1 MTFGTEIPDISGTEN
16 DLVIKPNNAEAL
28 GLARHAESAVEA
40 TGNSALDQLLGLA
53 DAELSNIVKFPVTN
67 RPGGF
72 VLEFDAVISEPDI
85 KRYRKASLGGRKQKN
100 ADDAD
105 MSVGNAMAIFEKNIG
120 IYQEI
125 DGKLVKIADTDGEDL
140 IVNSTTFVKAFG
152 KGATAHVAVR
162 KFLGDA
168 DTNTIGG
175 AVLKA
180 AGWGE
185 DLEPLDPTD
194 A

>member
-1 MTFGTEIPDISGTEN
+1 MTTYGTADTDYADGDDSLDIIPANADELGIDAAPAAAFGT
-16 DLVIKPNNAEAL
+16 
-28 GLARHAESAVEA
+28 
-40 TGNSALDQLLGLA
+40 TGDSLLDGLLGLA
-53 DAELSNIVKFPVTN
+53 KTKIENIVYFPAKF
-67 RPGGF
+67 RPGYVLGF
-72 VLEFDAVISEPDI
+72 NAIIGEPAM
-85 KRYRKASLGGRKQKN
+85 KRYRKGAQGAKKK
-100 ADDAD
+100 AEDAD
-105 MSVGNAMAIFEKNIG
+105 MSVGNAMALLDTNVG
-120 IYQEI
+120 IYLVV
-125 DGKLVKIADTDGEDL
+125 DGERQQIVGTDGTPL
-140 IVNSTTFVKAFG
+140 LLNSDEFQTTFG
-152 KGATAHVAVR
+152 PRQLAHVAVR